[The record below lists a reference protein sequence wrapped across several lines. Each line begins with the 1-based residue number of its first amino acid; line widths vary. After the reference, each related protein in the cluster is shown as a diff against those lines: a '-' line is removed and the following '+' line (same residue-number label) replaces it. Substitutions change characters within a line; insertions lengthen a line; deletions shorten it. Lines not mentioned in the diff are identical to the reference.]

1 MKEIETPE
9 KIRKLQQVLHHNAKT
24 NKTWRAWSLYAN
36 LLDEDVL
43 AHGAAKVIAN
53 KGAAGIDGMSVSS
66 IGSSEACSSSRRF
79 AQSNNWLLARYRK
92 WLWKSIKANTVI
104 MDTSQMTNCTGLIG
118 FIAYRRLQSIVHCGD
133 SLGKPDAGNPHVRFD
148 ERGARNCQNSF
159 SQFLLFDSTNY
170 K

>member
-92 WLWKSIKANTVI
+92 WLWKKHKGKHSYYGYFTDDKLHGTYRLHCLPT
-104 MDTSQMTNCTGLIG
+104 TSK
-118 FIAYRRLQSIVHCGD
+118 YRPLW
-133 SLGKPDAGNPHVRFD
+133 
-148 ERGARNCQNSF
+148 
-159 SQFLLFDSTNY
+159 
-170 K
+170 